1 MNRSLFARLLALAG
15 IFFVL
20 IAPAVIAEDNAPP
33 ASAGTATPA
42 AAGGAA
48 GAETQPAATP
58 APDRP
63 VADKWALI
71 IGISEFADSSL
82 NLKYP
87 AKDARDLYDYLVGD
101 GHFAK
106 DHVKLLVNEKATRE
120 QILSAVGDQWLPKV
134 ANPDDLVVVFISSHG
149 SPSDA
154 NVGNVSYV
162 IAHDTDMSNLYGTG
176 VAMQDLSD
184 IFKTRIKSDRLVL
197 IMDACHSGN
206 AGSESRGIV
215 RSTNLNAEEIAQGTG
230 KIVISSSEPSQLS
243 WESKDY

>member
-1 MNRSLFARLLALAG
+1 MNRSLSARLLVLAG

-20 IAPAVIAEDNAPP
+20 LAPPVIAEDNAPP
-33 ASAGTATPA
+33 AADGTSAPA
-42 AAGGAA
+42 AAGTSAPAAAGTSAPAAAGTSAPPAAGATV
-48 GAETQPAATP
+48 GAETQPAATGASTP
-58 APDRP
+58 APNRP

-120 QILSAVGDQWLPKV
+120 QILSAVGDKWLPKV
-134 ANPDDLVVVFISSHG
+134 VNPDDLVVVFISSHG
-149 SPSDA
+149 SPSDT
-154 NVGNVSYV
+154 NVGNVSYI
-162 IAHDTDMSNLYGTG
+162 IAQDTDKSNLYGTG

-184 IFKTRIKSDRLVL
+184 IFKTRIKSDRLV
-197 IMDACHSGN
+197 
-206 AGSESRGIV
+206 
-215 RSTNLNAEEIAQGTG
+215 
-230 KIVISSSEPSQLS
+230 
-243 WESKDY
+243 